1 MSLPLFDRF
10 LAPADAAAPFDDVAL
25 IQAMFDFEA
34 ALSRAQAAAGMIPA
48 ASAAAIAS
56 VCKAELYDL
65 NALAEASSR
74 AGSLAIPL
82 VKELTQTVSLYSGEA
97 ASVVHKG
104 STSQDVQDTAM
115 ALCTRRAVDAID
127 TVLGRLIASLL
138 DLAER
143 HADTPVLARTLMQ
156 PAQVTSF
163 GLKVLN
169 WTAPLVRSRAR
180 LREAAAR
187 GLALQLGGAIGT
199 QSGLGAHAAAV
210 TAHMAEALGLAVAP
224 SPWHTQRDEWL
235 RVAMEAAVLAGC
247 LGKIGTDLALMSQAE
262 VGELNEPAAPGRGG
276 SSAMP
281 HKRNPVGALAAVA
294 TAQRT
299 PHRAAALL
307 AAMGQQHERGLGTW
321 QAELAEW
328 PGLFIGVHASALALA
343 DVFVAPDVHPER
355 MRANIDALNG
365 LVFAEQASAL
375 LAPVIGKARAH
386 TLLEQLSGEVV
397 RQNKPLQDVMLAALQ
412 SDPALKKKVD
422 VEAVQRV
429 FDPQVALAAARRQ
442 FDDRLPAL
450 RQPD

>member
-1 MSLPLFDRF
+1 
-10 LAPADAAAPFDDVAL
+10 
-25 IQAMFDFEA
+25 
-34 ALSRAQAAAGMIPA
+34 
-48 ASAAAIAS
+48 
-56 VCKAELYDL
+56 
-65 NALAEASSR
+65 
-74 AGSLAIPL
+74 
-82 VKELTQTVSLYSGEA
+82 
-97 ASVVHKG
+97 
-104 STSQDVQDTAM
+104 
-115 ALCTRRAVDAID
+115 
-127 TVLGRLIASLL
+127 
-138 DLAER
+138 
-143 HADTPVLARTLMQ
+143 
-156 PAQVTSF
+156 
-163 GLKVLN
+163 
-169 WTAPLVRSRAR
+169 
-180 LREAAAR
+180 
-187 GLALQLGGAIGT
+187 
-199 QSGLGAHAAAV
+199 
-210 TAHMAEALGLAVAP
+210 
-224 SPWHTQRDEWL
+224 
-235 RVAMEAAVLAGC
+235 MEAAVLAGS
-247 LGKIGTDLALMSQAE
+247 LGKIGTDLALMAQAE

-343 DVFVAPDVHPER
+343 DVFIAPDVHPER

-386 TLLEQLSGEVV
+386 SLLEQLSGDVV
-397 RQNKPLQDVMLAALQ
+397 RQNRPLEELMLAAVQ
-412 SDPALKKKVD
+412 SEPALKKVD
-422 VEAVQRV
+422 VAAVKRV

>member
-10 LAPADAAAPFDDVAL
+10 LAPADAAAPFDDIAL

-34 ALSRAQAAAGMIPA
+34 GLARAQAAAGMIPA
-48 ASAAAIAS
+48 ASAGAIAS

-65 NALAEASSR
+65 DALAAASTR

-82 VKELTQTVSLYSGEA
+82 VKELTHTVSLYSAEA
-97 ASVVHKG
+97 SAVVHKG

-115 ALCTRRAVDAID
+115 ALCTRRSLDALDAVLA
-127 TVLGRLIASLL
+127 RLIASLL
-138 DLAER
+138 DLAEQ

-169 WTAPLVRSRAR
+169 WTAPLVRCRTR
-180 LREAAAR
+180 LRDAASR

-199 QSGLGAHAAAV
+199 QAGLGLHAGAV
-210 TAHMAEALGLAVAP
+210 SRHMADALGLALPA

-235 RVAMEAAVLAGC
+235 RVATEAGVLAGC
-247 LGKIGTDLALMSQAE
+247 LGKIGTDLALMAQVE
-262 VGELNEPAAPGRGG
+262 VGELSEPAAPGRGG

-281 HKRNPVGALAAVA
+281 HKRNPVGALVALAV
-294 TAQRT
+294 AQRT
-299 PHRAAALL
+299 PHRVAALL
-307 AAMGQQHERGLGTW
+307 GAMGQQHERGLGTW

-343 DVFVAPDVHPER
+343 DVFAAPDVHPDR
-355 MRANIDALNG
+355 MRRNIDALHG
-365 LVFAEQASAL
+365 LVFAEPAAAL
-375 LAPVIGKARAH
+375 LAPVLGKAGAH
-386 TLLEQLSGEVV
+386 TLLEQLSGDAA
-397 RQNKPLQDVMLAALQ
+397 RHGHPLEDLMLAAVQ
-412 SDPALKKKVD
+412 ADPALRKAVD
-422 VEAVQRV
+422 AAAVKRV

-442 FDDRLPAL
+442 FDERLPAL
-450 RQPD
+450 RAA

>member
-82 VKELTQTVSLYSGEA
+82 VKELTHTVSLYSGEA

-127 TVLGRLIASLL
+127 AVLGRLIASLL

-169 WTAPLVRSRAR
+169 WTAPLVRSRTR
-180 LREAAAR
+180 LREAASR

-199 QSGLGAHAAAV
+199 QSGLGTHAAAV
-210 TAHMAEALGLAVAP
+210 TAHMAEALGLAVPP

-235 RVAMEAAVLAGC
+235 RVAMEAAVLAGS
-247 LGKIGTDLALMSQAE
+247 LGKIGTDLALMAQAE

-343 DVFVAPDVHPER
+343 DVFIAPDVHPER

-386 TLLEQLSGEVV
+386 SLLEQLSGDVV
-397 RQNKPLQDVMLAALQ
+397 RQNRPLEELMLAAVQ
-412 SDPALKKKVD
+412 SEPALKKVD
-422 VEAVQRV
+422 VAAVKRV

>member
-127 TVLGRLIASLL
+127 AVLGRLIASLL

-199 QSGLGAHAAAV
+199 QSGLGTHASAV
-210 TAHMAEALGLAVAP
+210 VAHMADALGLAVAP

-235 RVAMEAAVLAGC
+235 RVAMEAAVLAGS
-247 LGKIGTDLALMSQAE
+247 LGKIGTDLALMAQAE

-307 AAMGQQHERGLGTW
+307 ASMGQQHERGLGTW

-343 DVFVAPDVHPER
+343 DVFIAPDVHPER

-386 TLLEQLSGEVV
+386 ALLEQLSGEVV
-397 RQNKPLQDVMLAALQ
+397 RQNKPLEELMLAAMQ
-412 SDPALKKKVD
+412 SDPALKKVD
-422 VEAVQRV
+422 AAAVKRV